1 MTSTR
6 HPHHEGSGVLG
17 HALRMLL
24 LGVLVQRSWARLAQ
38 VHRHRMTARPA
49 RAPERVQRWEGEGG
63 NVMPAESA
71 GTEATADAS
80 V

>member
-1 MTSTR
+1 MTTR
-6 HPHHEGSGVLG
+6 PLDHDGGSLLG
-17 HALRMLL
+17 RALRIVL
-24 LGVLVQRSWARLAQ
+24 LGVLVQRSWARLGQ

-63 NVMPAESA
+63 NVMPPESA
-71 GTEATADAS
+71 GAEATVDAS